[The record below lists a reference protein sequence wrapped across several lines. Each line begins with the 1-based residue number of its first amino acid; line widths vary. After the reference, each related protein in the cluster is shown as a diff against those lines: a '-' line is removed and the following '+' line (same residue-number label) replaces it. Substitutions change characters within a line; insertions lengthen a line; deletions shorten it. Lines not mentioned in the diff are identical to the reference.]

1 MNDRDE
7 LASRVRALVGGDP
20 GVSEK
25 RMFGGIG
32 YFINNNMFLGVTSK
46 GELMARFAKAD
57 EAHARA
63 LPGADA
69 IDFDA
74 KKMAGFLV
82 VNRDA
87 IEDDEQLENWVRL
100 CLGYAATLPPKVKT
114 GRG

>member
-7 LASRVRALVGGDP
+7 LASRVRALVGADP

-25 RMFGGIG
+25 SMFGGIG
-32 YFINNNMFLGVTSK
+32 YFVNSNMFLGVTSK
-46 GELMARFAKAD
+46 GELMARYGKAD

-69 IDFDA
+69 IDFET

-87 IEDDEQLENWVRL
+87 IEDDAQLENWVRL
-100 CLGYAATLPPKVKT
+100 CLGYAATLPPKIKKV
-114 GRG
+114 RG